1 MATRRDRLMPL
12 GSALTGLG
20 GALAIGY
27 LIYSL
32 QDSSRSFWRWP
43 GILGLVVLCVG
54 VFVLI
59 AGFLAPTTKSDAVE
73 TRPQIR
79 QKQSGGRRSTN
90 YQAGGDIAV
99 GQVDKKKK

>member
-1 MATRRDRLMPL
+1 MSL

-27 LIYSL
+27 LVYSL
-32 QDSSRSFWRWP
+32 QDPSHSFWHWP

-54 VFVLI
+54 ILMLI
-59 AGFLAPTTKSDAVE
+59 AGFLAPTTKPDAAE

-90 YQAGGDIAV
+90 YQAGGDITI
-99 GQVDKKKK
+99 GQVDKK